1 MHIIL
6 DTNIIIREGFGES
19 SLFKLLLSI
28 SSTTGYTIY
37 VPQLVIDEVV
47 GEHNRVLNRE
57 IRRVEDGLAAVSRR
71 LGRVLASPLT
81 EDASDDET
89 ARFQAE
95 LLRRLGRVGP
105 DPLDYPAT
113 EHRELVNRAIYR
125 RRPFDEHG
133 KGYRD
138 ALIWDTVISLASG
151 VDNQVI
157 LLSQDSDFADKEGN
171 LHYQLV
177 EDLVD
182 NNLPRNKVVLV
193 RSLSEFLDEY
203 VRPRFGV
210 SPASAPVQK
219 WLQMDLDMRKIIDDA
234 LHSAYVG
241 TEWHSGDL
249 DLPAEYETLY
259 LDVVEDVSN
268 IYVLDIRELSS
279 SQLLVKIR
287 AELACTFS
295 VFMFKG
301 DWYILEDDRLEVY
314 DTDWNDH
321 YVLGSVTLSL
331 ECELD
336 LDLDVT
342 DPGQYEV
349 EVLSIGTVESTLR

>member
-1 MHIIL
+1 
-6 DTNIIIREGFGES
+6 
-19 SLFKLLLSI
+19 
-28 SSTTGYTIY
+28 
-37 VPQLVIDEVV
+37 
-47 GEHNRVLNRE
+47 
-57 IRRVEDGLAAVSRR
+57 
-71 LGRVLASPLT
+71 
-81 EDASDDET
+81 
-89 ARFQAE
+89 
-95 LLRRLGRVGP
+95 
-105 DPLDYPAT
+105 
-113 EHRELVNRAIYR
+113 
-125 RRPFDEHG
+125 
-133 KGYRD
+133 
-138 ALIWDTVISLASG
+138 
-151 VDNQVI
+151 
-157 LLSQDSDFADKEGN
+157 
-171 LHYQLV
+171 
-177 EDLVD
+177 
-182 NNLPRNKVVLV
+182 
-193 RSLSEFLDEY
+193 
-203 VRPRFGV
+203 
-210 SPASAPVQK
+210 
-219 WLQMDLDMRKIIDDA
+219 MRKIIDDA